1 MSESRLA
8 ITHAPIHSFAHSK
21 MTTSEELF
29 EKAKKLIP
37 GGVNSPVR
45 AFRAVGGSPLFIK
58 SAKGPYLYDEDGRQY
73 IELINSWGPMILG
86 HAFEPVEKAV
96 RDAIQH
102 SFSFGAPTRKEVE
115 MAELITSMVPSV
127 EKVRMVNSGTEATM
141 SAIRVA
147 RGFTGRDKIIKFEGC
162 YHGHGDSF
170 LIAAGSGAMTMGT
183 PDSPGVT
190 KATAADTLTAPFND
204 LAAVEVLLQNNQ
216 NQVAAII
223 LEPVVGNMGC
233 VLPEPG
239 FLEGIRSLCDTYGVL
254 LIFDEVM
261 TGFRLAKGGAQ
272 ERFGIVPD
280 LTTMGKIIGGGM
292 PVGAYGGRA
301 EIMNQVSPAGPVYQA
316 GTLSGNPI
324 AMSAGLAMLHYL
336 NDHPEVYIRLEEIG
350 AKLVA
355 GFQTGLIGA
364 GLNFTINHI
373 GSMFTLFMTERPVT
387 NFSDAKSCDLP
398 AFGRYFHAMLDRGV
412 YLAPSQFESL
422 FLSIALTD
430 DLVDQIIQAH
440 TESLTIMMSY
450 E

>member
-1 MSESRLA
+1 
-8 ITHAPIHSFAHSK
+8 
-21 MTTSEELF
+21 MTTSEQLF
-29 EKAKKLIP
+29 DKAKTLIP

-45 AFRAVGGSPLFIK
+45 AFRSVGGSPVFIK
-58 SAKGPYLYDEDGRQY
+58 SANGPYLVDEDGRQY
-73 IELINSWGPMILG
+73 IDLINSWGPMILG

-115 MAELITSMVPSV
+115 MAELIIDMVPSV

-141 SAIRVA
+141 AAIRVA

-170 LIAAGSGAMTMGT
+170 LIAAGSGAMTMGI

-190 KATAADTLTAPFND
+190 KATAADTLTAPYND
-204 LAAVEVLLQNNQ
+204 LAAVETLLDKNH

-233 VLPEPG
+233 VLPELG
-239 FLEGIRSLCDTYGVL
+239 FLQGIRDLCDKHGVL
-254 LIFDEVM
+254 FIFDEVM

-272 ERFGIVPD
+272 ERFGITPD

-301 EIMNQVSPAGPVYQA
+301 DIMNMVAPAGPVYQA

-324 AMSAGLAMLHYL
+324 AMSAGLAMLHHL
-336 NDHPEVYIRLEEIG
+336 NEHPEVYTRLEEIG
-350 AKLVA
+350 QTLTA
-355 GFQTGLIGA
+355 GFRA
-364 GLNFTINHI
+364 GLQKAGLPYTINHI

-387 NFSDAKSCDLP
+387 NFTEAKSCDVP
-398 AFGRYFHAMLDRGV
+398 QFGRYFHAMLERGI

-422 FLSIALTD
+422 FLSVALTD
-430 DLVDQIIQAH
+430 DLVARIIQANE
-440 TESLTIMMSY
+440 ESLLVTVNG

>member
-1 MSESRLA
+1 
-8 ITHAPIHSFAHSK
+8 
-21 MTTSEELF
+21 MTTSEQLF
-29 EKAKKLIP
+29 EKAKTLIP

-45 AFRAVGGSPLFIK
+45 AFRAVGGSPVFIK
-58 SAKGPYLYDEDGRQY
+58 SAKGPYLFDEDGRQY

-96 RDAIQH
+96 HDAIQD

-115 MAELITSMVPSV
+115 MAELIIDMVPSV

-141 SAIRVA
+141 AAIRVA

-170 LIAAGSGAMTMGT
+170 LIAAGSGAMTMGI

-190 KATAADTLTAPFND
+190 KATAADTLTAPYND
-204 LAAVEVLLQNNQ
+204 LAAVETLLDRNH

-233 VLPEPG
+233 VLPGPG
-239 FLEGIRSLCDTYGVL
+239 FLQGLRDLCDKHGVVF
-254 LIFDEVM
+254 IFDEVM

-272 ERFGIVPD
+272 ERFGITPD

-301 EIMNQVSPAGPVYQA
+301 DIMNMVAPAGPVYQA

-324 AMSAGLAMLHYL
+324 AMSAGLAMLHHL
-336 NDHPEVYIRLEEIG
+336 NEHPEVYTRLEQIG
-350 AKLVA
+350 QTLTD
-355 GFQTGLIGA
+355 GFRA
-364 GLNFTINHI
+364 GLQKAGLPYTINHI

-387 NFSDAKSCDLP
+387 NFTEAKSCDIP
-398 AFGRYFHAMLDRGV
+398 QFGRYFHAMLERGI

-422 FLSIALTD
+422 FLSVALTD
-430 DLVDQIIQAH
+430 DLVAQIIQANE
-440 TESLTIMMSY
+440 ESLLVMMNG